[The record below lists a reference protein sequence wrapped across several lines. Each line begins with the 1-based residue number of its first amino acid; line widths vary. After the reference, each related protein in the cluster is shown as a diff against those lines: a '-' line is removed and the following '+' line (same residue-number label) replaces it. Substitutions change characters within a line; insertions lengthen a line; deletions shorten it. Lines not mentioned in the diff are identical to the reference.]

1 MWRAG
6 PLTVVSASSSP
17 AGGRSSL
24 LYALVALLST
34 AGCATV
40 PFEQT
45 GALSSY
51 ESLAP
56 ADGVLTRA
64 KVSVNQSEVLA
75 AKTVQIVPTS
85 FSESAARA
93 GLSEPQRQMVANAID
108 RSVCIGLSDR
118 FQIVGP

>member
-6 PLTVVSASSSP
+6 PLTVLSAINSA
-17 AGGRSSL
+17 AGGRPNC

-34 AGCATV
+34 AGCAAV

-51 ESLAP
+51 DSLAP

-64 KVSVNQSEVLA
+64 RVSVNKSDVLA
-75 AKTVQIVPTS
+75 AKTVQIAPTS
-85 FSESAARA
+85 FS
-93 GLSEPQRQMVANAID
+93 
-108 RSVCIGLSDR
+108 
-118 FQIVGP
+118 

>member
-6 PLTVVSASSSP
+6 PLTVLPPVIAT
-17 AGGRSSL
+17 GVGRSNP
-24 LYALVALLST
+24 LYALVAALLT
-34 AGCATV
+34 TGCAAV

-64 KVSVNQSEVLA
+64 KVSVNKSDVLA

-85 FSESAARA
+85 VSEPAARA
-93 GLSEPQRQMVANAID
+93 GLSDTPHQMVANAID
-108 RSVCIGLSDR
+108 RSVST
-118 FQIVGP
+118 

>member
-6 PLTVVSASSSP
+6 PFTMLSAINSP
-17 AGGRSSL
+17 AGGRSHS
-24 LYALVALLST
+24 LYALVGLLLT
-34 AGCATV
+34 AGCAAV

-51 ESLAP
+51 ASLAP

-64 KVSVNQSEVLA
+64 KVSVNKADVLA

-85 FSESAARA
+85 FSAAATRA
-93 GLSEPQRQMVANAID
+93 GLSETQRQMVANAID
-108 RSVCIGLSDR
+108 RSVC
-118 FQIVGP
+118 VG